1 MNNESSNP
9 ELPKEVLLGTLGPLP
24 KLHIDLDPSDPAALL
39 FSSAIESTDDS
50 PTIVSRT
57 VPQLVK
63 PVESEPSPDVFKGKK
78 LGHYELIGAIGK
90 GGMATVLK
98 ARDTLL
104 DRTVAVKVLPPD
116 MAKENENVLRFHQ
129 EARSAARLDHENIAR
144 VFYCGED
151 QNLSFIAFEFI
162 EGKNLREILTARST
176 IPYQEALLYM
186 IQVARGLT
194 HAASRNVVHR
204 DIKPSN
210 IIITPTGLVKLV
222 DMGLARSLGPNEGGL
237 TQSGMTL
244 GTFDYISPEQAL
256 EPRDADHRSDIYSL
270 GCTFYHLLTGHAV
283 VPEGTAARKLYHH
296 QHVKPTDP
304 RVLIPDLPDGIA
316 MLLDKMMAKSPI
328 DRYQTPQEM
337 LYEMESVAISL
348 GIAHGD
354 SQISVLSSHIIRP
367 AGKQQS
373 LTYPL
378 VLAGIFI
385 IVVLVLMD
393 SLQSKATN
401 TEGNWPFKNP
411 RSASNDSP
419 LFPDTGVNK
428 PRDNTPINNPAMETK
443 VGLIPKYESEEPTLK
458 DIKEWLQKNKDAKQI
473 EIVLSKDL
481 DLTPENDK
489 QEPGLI
495 LNHAQIKIRGKDSVK
510 RPTIKLS
517 YDARSLTNPVA
528 WSALTIDSDDAIIQD
543 VNITIDARSTDTEMH
558 GITFKGKKTLLLR
571 RCEFIQAQAV
581 QSENRQL
588 ASLLLDSPENMKPMI
603 NIEDCCFLG
612 FEQIVSP
619 LNDIGKPESVSYRQ
633 PDGGGCD
640 AIIKKGNSR
649 IRVSDCVFGPHYS
662 IIHFLGKTDIDNLV
676 VIQHCSIM
684 QGTKSC
690 LIYAG
695 AQSSPQVEMIHS
707 LIARSPD
714 LVFQA
719 DADGAVLIRNTM
731 GPNQTKYKGDE
742 NRYYKV
748 DSFLVQNSPPISFP
762 DFSAFQTLLRDNK
775 LGVDDSSK
783 LLETSPWKSD
793 QPLKLL
799 EEFHLGQ
806 AFMIKDSSIEL
817 RSPDNIADRLIG
829 AEKFLDFSYIS
840 RPLPPITST
849 KPEASNK
856 PRVVDST
863 EVEDPSKFVFKT
875 LEAALASCKG
885 SETILI
891 RHDGDLIIKPLRLD
905 KTAGEITIK
914 PFPGSKP
921 ILVSGDTREG
931 IIVAMFLI
939 NESSLKLE
947 DLEIVSRPILA
958 GLRTPSLAT
967 LGKAGSINLKNCSVT
982 FEKSEALQLPTIIGL
997 GVDTNLMMD
1006 SMPGKPAAPA
1016 NSILIDQC
1024 RLRGEC
1030 NIFRNRTTRNCEL
1043 QITQSFIAIAGAIIK
1058 VESSGTG
1065 TVGIAGLQARINKVS
1080 AFCEGIP
1087 FQITQGKPSASPIML
1102 KLSESLLVQI
1112 GAKEFVQL
1120 EDPEISPERLK
1131 ESFQVEGVRNIYG
1144 SGDKLL
1150 LAKSPVDIS
1159 KEFSLTLDGW
1169 NALFPDSQGIKLITS
1184 IPALGTKTGAFW
1196 KAPLNLFRTDETAGV
1211 GYPAP

>member
-9 ELPKEVLLGTLGPLP
+9 ELPKEVLLGTPGPLP
-24 KLHIDLDPSDPAALL
+24 NLHIDLDPSDPAALL
-39 FSSAIESTDDS
+39 FSSGIKSTDDV
-50 PTIVSRT
+50 PTHVSKT
-57 VPQLVK
+57 APQLVK
-63 PVESEPSPDVFKGKK
+63 TSDDAPLPNVFKGKQ

-98 ARDTLL
+98 ARDILL

-162 EGKNLREILTARST
+162 EGKNLREILTARTT
-176 IPYQEALLYM
+176 IPCEETLLYM
-186 IQVARGLT
+186 IQVARGLI

-270 GCTFYHLLTGHAV
+270 GCTFYHLITGHAV

-316 MLLDKMMAKSPI
+316 MLLDKMMAKLPI
-328 DRYQTPQEM
+328 DRYQTPEEM
-337 LYEMESVAISL
+337 LADMENVAISL
-348 GIAHGD
+348 GIAPRD
-354 SQISVLSSHIIRP
+354 SQIRALGNHIISPTGR
-367 AGKQQS
+367 QQS
-373 LTYPL
+373 LTYPMA
-378 VLAGIFI
+378 LAGIFI
-385 IVVLVLMD
+385 ILALVFMD
-393 SLQSKATN
+393 SLPNKTPS
-401 TEGNWPFKNP
+401 TEGTWPFKNQ
-411 RSASNDSP
+411 RSASNDSL
-419 LFPDTGVNK
+419 LFPDSGNNK
-428 PRDNTPINNPAMETK
+428 PRENTPINNPALEAK
-443 VGLIPKYESEEPTLK
+443 SGLIPKYESEEPTLK
-458 DIKEWLQKNKDAKQI
+458 ELREWLQKNKDARQI
-473 EIVLSKDL
+473 EIVLAKDL

-489 QEPGLI
+489 QEPGLVI
-495 LNHAQIKIRGKDSVK
+495 NHAQVKIRGKDSVK
-510 RPTIKLS
+510 RPTLKLG
-517 YDARSLTNPVA
+517 YDARSVTTPVA

-558 GITFKGKKTLLLR
+558 GVTFRGKKALVLR

-588 ASLLLDSPENMKPMI
+588 ASLLLDSPENTKPTI

-619 LNDIGKPESVSYRQ
+619 LNDTGKPEPVSYRQ

-649 IRVSDCVFGPHYS
+649 IRLNDCVFGPHYS
-662 IIHFLGKTDIDNLV
+662 IIHFLGKTDTDNPV
-676 VIQHCSIM
+676 AIQHCSIM
-684 QGTKSC
+684 QGSKSS

-695 AQSSPQVEMIHS
+695 SQSNPQVEMNHS
-707 LIARSPD
+707 LIAKSPD
-714 LVFQA
+714 LLFQT
-719 DADGAVLIRNTM
+719 DSDNAVLIRNTM
-731 GPNQTKYKGDE
+731 GPNQTKFKGEE

-748 DSFLVQNSPPISFP
+748 DSFLTQNSPPFSFNE
-762 DFSAFQTLLRDNK
+762 FLSFQNQLRDNK
-775 LGVDDSSK
+775 LGVDETSK
-783 LLETSPWKSD
+783 LLETSPWKND

-806 AFMIKDSSIEL
+806 AFMLKDTALEL
-817 RSPDNIADRLIG
+817 RSPDNISDRLIG

-840 RPLPPITST
+840 KPLPSITST
-849 KPEASNK
+849 KPEASSK
-856 PRVVDST
+856 PRIVDST
-863 EVEDPSKFVFKT
+863 ETDDPSKFVFKT
-875 LEAALASCKG
+875 LETALASCKG
-885 SETILI
+885 GETILI

-914 PFPGSKP
+914 PFLGSKP

-931 IIVAMFLI
+931 ITVAMFLI

-967 LGKAGSINLKNCSVT
+967 LGKAGSINLKNCSVS
-982 FEKSEALQLPTIIGL
+982 FDKSEALQLPTIIGL

-1006 SMPGKPAAPA
+1006 SMPGTPPAPA
-1016 NSILIDQC
+1016 NSIVIDQC

-1058 VESSGTG
+1058 VESPGTG
-1065 TVGIAGLQARINKVS
+1065 AVAIAGLQARINKVS

-1087 FQITQGKPSASPIML
+1087 FQITQGKPSTIPIL
-1102 KLSESLLVQI
+1102 VKLSESLLVQI

-1120 EDPEISPERLK
+1120 EDPEISQERLK
-1131 ESFQVEGVRNIYG
+1131 ESVQIEGGRNIFG

-1150 LAKSPVDIS
+1150 LAKSPLDIS
-1159 KEFSLTLDGW
+1159 KDFSLNLEGW
-1169 NALFPDSQGIKLITS
+1169 NALFPDSQGIKLTTS
-1184 IPALGTKTGAFW
+1184 IPALGTKSGVFW
-1196 KAPLNLFRTDETAGV
+1196 KTPLNQFRTDETTGV
-1211 GYPAP
+1211 GYSAP

>member
-9 ELPKEVLLGTLGPLP
+9 ELPKEVLLGTPGPLP

-39 FSSAIESTDDS
+39 FASGIESTDDV
-50 PTIVSRT
+50 PTQVSKT
-57 VPQLVK
+57 APQLVK
-63 PVESEPSPDVFKGKK
+63 TTEDAPLPNVFKGKH

-98 ARDTLL
+98 ARDIFL

-162 EGKNLREILTARST
+162 EGKNLREILTARTT
-176 IPYQEALLYM
+176 IPCEEALLYM
-186 IQVARGLT
+186 IQVARGLI

-270 GCTFYHLLTGHAV
+270 GCTFYHLITGHAV

-316 MLLDKMMAKSPI
+316 MLLDKMMAKLPI

-337 LYEMESVAISL
+337 LADMENVAISL
-348 GIAHGD
+348 GIAPRD
-354 SQISVLSSHIIRP
+354 SQIRALGNHIISPTGR
-367 AGKQQS
+367 QQS
-373 LTYPL
+373 LTYPMA
-378 VLAGIFI
+378 LAGIFI
-385 IVVLVLMD
+385 IVVLIFMD
-393 SLQSKATN
+393 SLPSKTPN
-401 TEGNWPFKNP
+401 TEGTWPFKNQ

-419 LFPDTGVNK
+419 LFPDSGNNK
-428 PRDNTPINNPAMETK
+428 PRENTPINNPAMETK
-443 VGLIPKYESEEPTLK
+443 AGLIPKYESEEPTAKELR
-458 DIKEWLQKNKDAKQI
+458 EWLQKNKDARQI
-473 EIVLSKDL
+473 EIVLAKDL

-495 LNHAQIKIRGKDSVK
+495 INHAQVKIRGKDSVK
-510 RPTIKLS
+510 RPTLKLG
-517 YDARSLTNPVA
+517 YDARSVTNPVA

-543 VNITIDARSTDTEMH
+543 INITIDARSTDTEMH
-558 GITFKGKKTLLLR
+558 GITFRGKKALVLR

-588 ASLLLDSPENMKPMI
+588 ASVLLDSPENTKPTI

-619 LNDIGKPESVSYRQ
+619 LNDTGKPEPVSYRQ

-649 IRVSDCVFGPHYS
+649 IRLTDCVFGPHYS
-662 IIHFLGKTDIDNLV
+662 IIHFLGKTDTDNPV

-684 QGTKSC
+684 QGSKSS

-695 AQSSPQVEMIHS
+695 SQSNPQVEMNHS
-707 LIARSPD
+707 LVAKSPD
-714 LVFQA
+714 LLFQT
-719 DADGAVLIRNTM
+719 DSDNAVLIRNTM
-731 GPNQTKYKGDE
+731 GPNQTKYKGEE

-748 DSFLVQNSPPISFP
+748 DSFLIQTSPPFSFP
-762 DFSAFQTLLRDNK
+762 EFLSFQTHLRDNK
-775 LGVDDSSK
+775 LGIDDSSK
-783 LLETSPWKSD
+783 LLETSPWKND

-806 AFMIKDSSIEL
+806 AFMLKDTALEL
-817 RSPDNIADRLIG
+817 RSPDNISDRLIG

-840 RPLPPITST
+840 KPLPTISNI
-849 KPEASNK
+849 KPEASSK
-856 PRVVDST
+856 PRIVDST
-863 EVEDPSKFVFKT
+863 ETDDPSKFVFKT
-875 LEAALASCKG
+875 LETALASCKG
-885 SETILI
+885 GETILI

-982 FEKSEALQLPTIIGL
+982 FEKSDALQLPTIIGL

-1024 RLRGEC
+1024 KLRGEC
-1030 NIFRNRTTRNCEL
+1030 NIFRNRTARNCEL
-1043 QITQSFIAIAGAIIK
+1043 QISQSFIAIAGAIIK

-1087 FQITQGKPSASPIML
+1087 FQITQGKPSTIPIML

-1120 EDPEISPERLK
+1120 EDPEISQERLK
-1131 ESFQVEGVRNIYG
+1131 ESVQIEGGRNIFG

-1150 LAKSPVDIS
+1150 MAKSPIDIS
-1159 KEFSLTLDGW
+1159 KDFSLNLEGW
-1169 NALFPDSQGIKLITS
+1169 NALFPDSQSIKLATS
-1184 IPALGTKTGAFW
+1184 IPALGTKSGVFW
-1196 KAPLNLFRTDETAGV
+1196 KAPLNQFRNDETTGV
-1211 GYPAP
+1211 GYSAP

>member
-9 ELPKEVLLGTLGPLP
+9 ELPKEVLLGTPGPLP
-24 KLHIDLDPSDPAALL
+24 NLHIDLDPSDPAALL
-39 FSSAIESTDDS
+39 FASGIESTDEV

-57 VPQLVK
+57 IPQLVK
-63 PVESEPSPDVFKGKK
+63 PAESEPPADVFKGKK

-116 MAKENENVLRFHQ
+116 MAKENEHVLRFHQ

-162 EGKNLREILTARST
+162 EGKNLREILTARNT
-176 IPYQEALLYM
+176 IPFQEALLYM
-186 IQVARGLT
+186 IQVARGMN

-222 DMGLARSLGPNEGGL
+222 DMGLARSLGPQEGGL

-270 GCTFYHLLTGHAV
+270 GCTFYHLITGHAV

-316 MLLDKMMAKSPI
+316 MLLDKMMAKLPI
-328 DRYQTPQEM
+328 DRYQSPQEM
-337 LYEMESVAISL
+337 LYEMENVAISL
-348 GIAHGD
+348 GIGHQD
-354 SQISVLSSHIIRP
+354 SQIRASGSNPLSL
-367 AGKQQS
+367 AGRQQN

-378 VLAGIFI
+378 ALAGLFI
-385 IVVLVLMD
+385 TLVLVLMD
-393 SLQSKATN
+393 SLQSKSPS
-401 TEGNWPFKNP
+401 TEGNWPFKNQ
-411 RSASNDSP
+411 RSASNESP
-419 LFPDTGVNK
+419 LFADSGVNK
-428 PRDNTPINNPAMETK
+428 TRENTPINNPALESK
-443 VGLIPKYESEEPTLK
+443 PGLIARYESEEPTLK
-458 DIKEWLQKNKDAKQI
+458 DLREWLQKNKDARQI
-473 EIVLSKDL
+473 EIILSKDL

-495 LNHAQIKIRGKDSVK
+495 INNAQIKIRGKDSVK
-510 RPTIKLS
+510 RPTIKLG
-517 YDARSLTNPVA
+517 YDARSVTTPVA
-528 WSALTIDSDDAIIQD
+528 WSAFTIDSDDATIQD
-543 VNITIDARSTDTEMH
+543 VNIAIDARSTDTEMH
-558 GITFKGKKTLLLR
+558 GITYRGKKALVLR

-588 ASLLLDSPENMKPMI
+588 ASLLIDSPENTKPLV

-612 FEQIVSP
+612 FEQVVSP
-619 LNDIGKPESVSYRQ
+619 LNDSGKPEPVSYRQ

-649 IRVSDCVFGPHYS
+649 VRITDCAFGPHYCV
-662 IIHFLGKTDIDNLV
+662 IHFAGKTDTDNQV
-676 VIQHCSIM
+676 MIQHCSIM
-684 QGTKSC
+684 LGTKSS

-695 AQSSPQVEMIHS
+695 PQSSPQVEINHS
-707 LIARSPD
+707 LVAKLPD
-714 LVFQA
+714 LTFQT
-719 DADGAVLIRNTM
+719 DADSAVLIRNTT
-731 GPNQTKYKGDE
+731 GPNQTKYKGEE

-748 DSFLVQNSPPISFP
+748 DSFLIQNSSQISVHE
-762 DFSAFQTLLRDNK
+762 FSAFQTQLRDNK
-775 LGVDDSSK
+775 LGTDDTSK
-783 LLETSPWKSD
+783 LLEISPWRND

-806 AFMIKDSSIEL
+806 AFMVKDTVIEL
-817 RSPDNIADRLIG
+817 RSPDNISGRLIG

-840 RPLPPITST
+840 KPLPPIANIKPETST
-849 KPEASNK
+849 KN
-856 PRVVDST
+856 RIVDSSET
-863 EVEDPSKFVFKT
+863 EDPSKFVFKT

-885 SETILI
+885 GETILI
-891 RHDGDLIIKPLRLD
+891 RHEGDLILKTMRLD
-905 KTAGEITIK
+905 KIAEEVTIK
-914 PFPGSKP
+914 SFPGSKP
-921 ILVSGDTREG
+921 ILISGDTRDG
-931 IIVAMFLI
+931 ILFTMFLV

-947 DLEIVSRPILA
+947 DLEIVSRPFLT
-958 GLRTPSLAT
+958 GLRTPSLAI

-982 FEKSEALQLPTIIGL
+982 MEKSDALQLPTLIGL
-997 GVDTNLMMD
+997 GADTNLMMD
-1006 SMPGKPAAPA
+1006 SMQGKPLTPP

-1030 NIFRNRTTRNCEL
+1030 NLFRNRTTRNCEL
-1043 QITQSFIAIAGAIIK
+1043 QINQSLIAIAGAIIK
-1058 VESSGTG
+1058 LETSGTG
-1065 TVGIAGLQARINKVS
+1065 TMGIAGLQARINKVS

-1087 FQITQGKPSASPIML
+1087 FQITQGKPAANPILL

-1112 GAKEFVQL
+1112 GMREIVQL
-1120 EDPEISPERLK
+1120 EDPEISQERLK
-1131 ESFQVEGVRNIYG
+1131 ETVQIEGGRNIYG
-1144 SGDKLL
+1144 TGDKLL
-1150 LAKSPVDIS
+1150 LAKSPLDAN
-1159 KEFSLTLDGW
+1159 KDFSLTLEGW
-1169 NALFPDSQGIKLITS
+1169 KAQFPDLQGTRLATP
-1184 IPALGTKTGAFW
+1184 IPALATKTGVFW
-1196 KAPLNLFRTDETAGV
+1196 KASLNQFRTEETTGV
-1211 GYPAP
+1211 GYGAQ

>member
-9 ELPKEVLLGTLGPLP
+9 ELPKEVLLGTPGPLP
-24 KLHIDLDPSDPAALL
+24 NLHIDLDPSDPAALL
-39 FSSAIESTDDS
+39 FASGIESTDDV
-50 PTIVSRT
+50 PTQVSKT
-57 VPQLVK
+57 APQLVK
-63 PVESEPSPDVFKGKK
+63 TSEDAPLPNVFKGKQ

-98 ARDTLL
+98 ARDILL

-162 EGKNLREILTARST
+162 EGKNLREILTARKT
-176 IPYQEALLYM
+176 IPCEEALFYM
-186 IQVARGLT
+186 IQVARGLI

-270 GCTFYHLLTGHAV
+270 GCTFYHLITGHAV

-316 MLLDKMMAKSPI
+316 MLLDKMMAKLPI
-328 DRYQTPQEM
+328 DRYQTPEEM
-337 LYEMESVAISL
+337 LADMENVAISL
-348 GIAHGD
+348 GIAPRD
-354 SQISVLSSHIIRP
+354 SQIRALGNHIISPTGR
-367 AGKQQS
+367 QQN
-373 LTYPL
+373 LTYPMA
-378 VLAGIFI
+378 LAGIFI
-385 IVVLVLMD
+385 ILALVFMD
-393 SLQSKATN
+393 SLPSKTPS
-401 TEGNWPFKNP
+401 TEGTWPFNNQ

-419 LFPDTGVNK
+419 LFPDSGNNK
-428 PRDNTPINNPAMETK
+428 PRENTPINNPALESKT
-443 VGLIPKYESEEPTLK
+443 GLIPKYDSEEPTLK
-458 DIKEWLQKNKDAKQI
+458 ELREWLQKNKDARQI

-495 LNHAQIKIRGKDSVK
+495 INHAQVKIRGKDSVK
-510 RPTIKLS
+510 RPTLKLG
-517 YDARSLTNPVA
+517 YDARSVTTPVA

-558 GITFKGKKTLLLR
+558 GITFRGKKALVLR

-588 ASLLLDSPENMKPMI
+588 ASLLLDSPENTKPTI

-619 LNDIGKPESVSYRQ
+619 LNDTGKPEPVSYRQ

-649 IRVSDCVFGPHYS
+649 IRLTDCVFGPHYS
-662 IIHFLGKTDIDNLV
+662 IIHFLGKTDTDNPV

-684 QGTKSC
+684 QGSKSS

-695 AQSSPQVEMIHS
+695 SQSNPQVEMNHS
-707 LIARSPD
+707 LIAKSPD
-714 LVFQA
+714 LLFQT
-719 DADGAVLIRNTM
+719 DSDNAVLIRNTM
-731 GPNQTKYKGDE
+731 GPSQTKYKGEE

-748 DSFLVQNSPPISFP
+748 DSFLIQNSPPFSFNE
-762 DFSAFQTLLRDNK
+762 FLSFQNQLRDNK
-775 LGVDDSSK
+775 LGTDETSK
-783 LLETSPWKSD
+783 LLEISPWKND

-806 AFMIKDSSIEL
+806 AFMLKDTALEL
-817 RSPDNIADRLIG
+817 RSPDNISDRLIG

-840 RPLPPITST
+840 KPLPSITST

-856 PRVVDST
+856 PRIVDSAET
-863 EVEDPSKFVFKT
+863 DDPSKFVFKT
-875 LEAALASCKG
+875 LETALASCKG
-885 SETILI
+885 GETILI

-914 PFPGSKP
+914 PFLGSKP

-931 IIVAMFLI
+931 ITVAMFLI

-982 FEKSEALQLPTIIGL
+982 FEKSDALQLPTIIGL

-1006 SMPGKPAAPA
+1006 SMPGKPPAPA

-1043 QITQSFIAIAGAIIK
+1043 QISQSFIAIAGAIIK
-1058 VESSGTG
+1058 VESPGTG
-1065 TVGIAGLQARINKVS
+1065 AVGIAGLQARIYKVS

-1087 FQITQGKPSASPIML
+1087 FQITQGKPSTSPIMV

-1120 EDPEISPERLK
+1120 EDPEISQERLK
-1131 ESFQVEGVRNIYG
+1131 ESLQIEGGRNIFG

-1150 LAKSPVDIS
+1150 LAKSPIDIS
-1159 KEFSLTLDGW
+1159 KDFSLNLEGW
-1169 NALFPDSQGIKLITS
+1169 NALFPDSQGIKLTTS
-1184 IPALGTKTGAFW
+1184 IPALGTKSGVFW
-1196 KAPLNLFRTDETAGV
+1196 KTPLNQFRTDETTGV
-1211 GYPAP
+1211 GYSAP